1 MTAVHAIRLGH
12 TNVFLLRG
20 EGPGVLVDAS
30 TPGTEGK
37 FFKALKRLG
46 VTPTEVRCIVVTHG
60 HLDHVGSLKAIQK
73 ATGAPVVMHKLEA
86 AAVARGEHSI
96 PPGTSAW
103 GKVLGG
109 LFRMAQRSSRYEA
122 VKAKMTIDAAMSLG
136 PFGIAGRVIPT
147 PGHTRG
153 SLSVVLES
161 GEALVGDLA
170 MNGLPMRIGPGM
182 PTFAE
187 DVNAVYA
194 SWEKILLAGAKTIY
208 PAHGKPFG
216 AERLKKVLDQRRTG
230 T

>member
-1 MTAVHAIRLGH
+1 MTAVDAIHLSR

-20 EGPGVLVDAS
+20 EGPAVLVDAS
-30 TPGTEGK
+30 TPGTERK
-37 FFKALKRLG
+37 FLKTLKRLD
-46 VTPTEVRCIVVTHG
+46 VKPTDIRCIVVTHG
-60 HLDHVGSLKAIQK
+60 HLDHVGSLKAIQE
-73 ATGAPVVMHKLEA
+73 ATGASVVMHKLDA
-86 AAVARGEHSI
+86 GVVARGENTI

-109 LFRMAQRSSRYEA
+109 LFRMVQGLSPYEA
-122 VKAKMTIDAAMSLG
+122 VKANMTIEAEMSLG
-136 PFGIAGRVIPT
+136 PFGIHAQVIPT

-187 DVNAVYA
+187 DTNAVYA
-194 SWEKILLAGAKTIY
+194 SWQKVLAAGATTIY
-208 PAHGKPFG
+208 PAHGKPFA
-216 AERLKKVLDQRRTG
+216 AEQLKDILSRRTK
-230 T
+230 